1 MNDEV
6 KQKAESRSQEPEEK
20 KRKSVEV
27 VSALY
32 SGSWLLAPEFCLSQ
46 FIVPPSAFPLCL
58 CASVADISIFLY
70 TRGARY
76 SYNGGPYIQQFNLA
90 LIFSKAF
97 GLH

>member
-6 KQKAESRSQEPEEK
+6 KQKSESRIQKERRENLLMWLA
-20 KRKSVEV
+20 
-27 VSALY
+27 ALY
-32 SGSWLLAPEFCLSQ
+32 SGFWILAPEFCLSQ
-46 FIVPPSAFPLCL
+46 FIIHHSAFIISHFL